1 MFKAFNLLVIAA
13 VGVCAVMFVLT
24 GLNSD
29 SPTAWVNGW
38 MIGGIIALSILP
50 FSATIGRAI
59 EPLRQ
64 MRGLVPKGFEGAPIA
79 MGTIVSANRTG
90 LSINDQPQL
99 EILFDVET
107 MDGQQFR
114 GAAKAI
120 IDLTEL
126 AAVVPG
132 AILPVRYVPGST
144 DGRVAIAA
152 DAPQQELQAVLD
164 RVRVAKGLVTPRQL
178 EISEQ
183 GIEAKAVVLALNPT
197 GEIRGDRAVMD
208 LRLRITRPDQ
218 TQFDLDQQKPIDASA
233 VSQVQ
238 PGMVVRVRYLP
249 HDESE
254 VVIIT
259 ALNP

>member
-1 MFKAFNLLVIAA
+1 MFKALNLLVIVI
-13 VGVCAVMFVLT
+13 VGICAVMFVLT
-24 GLNSD
+24 GLSSD
-29 SPTAWVNGW
+29 GPTAWVNGW

-50 FSATIGRAI
+50 FTATIGRVV

-64 MRGLVPKGFEGAPIA
+64 MRGLAPKGFEGAPIA

-107 MDGQQFR
+107 MDGQSFR
-114 GAAKAI
+114 GVAQAV

-132 AILPVRYVPGST
+132 AILPVRYRPGST

-152 DAPQQELQAVLD
+152 DAPQEELQAVLD

-183 GIEAKAVVLALNPT
+183 GVEARAVVLALNPT

-233 VSQVQ
+233 VPQVQ

-254 VVIIT
+254 VVVIT